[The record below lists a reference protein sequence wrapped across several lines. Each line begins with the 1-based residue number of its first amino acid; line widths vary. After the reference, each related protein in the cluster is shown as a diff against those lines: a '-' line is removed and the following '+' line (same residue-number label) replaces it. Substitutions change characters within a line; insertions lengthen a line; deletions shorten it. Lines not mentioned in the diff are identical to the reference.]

1 MEVGNIFFRECILIW
16 YTVETK
22 MSVKYLNMEIKKLY
36 TVVFFADVGMYDLI
50 SKLFI
55 LWLNELTIW

>member
-1 MEVGNIFFRECILIW
+1 MEGGGGMICLLCSKP
-16 YTVETK
+16 VEKK
-22 MSVKYLNMEIKKLY
+22 MSVKYLNMGIKKLY

-55 LWLNELTIW
+55 LWLNELTI